1 MRKIVSLLLLLLSLQ
16 VVAQQP
22 ANMSIVRFYENPQ
35 DLTAREPE
43 HERMD
48 GNNDRFSIIKVKS
61 VTPGDNLNAYRFN
74 FGQMECQLRPMVEL
88 GELWVYVQRG
98 AKHVTIS
105 RTGYTT
111 INRYDL
117 GVTIPAGAVYCLEL
131 SAATPKAR
139 KQWVRFNIT
148 PVEAKATI
156 SYKSDTPGSTLQIL
170 GTADENGSLA
180 KMLEVGNYTYTVMS
194 ENCHP
199 YEARLVLTGGE
210 MSVQNI
216 TLRPR
221 YAKVAMRVANDTEIL
236 IDGESKGKGPWSG
249 VLNAGT
255 YNVETRKDKH
265 RTAAET
271 IVVEE
276 GREKSFTLKEPTPI
290 VGSIA
295 LNSTPLDAVVSI
307 DGTPHGKTPIS
318 IESLLVGTYSVTLTK
333 SGYTTER
340 FTIEV
345 RDGEVAEHEVVLKKG
360 SDHKVVLKN
369 SSDHKVVLKNSSNHE
384 AVLKN
389 SGNHEAVDL
398 GLSVKWATSNVGAN
412 APHEY
417 GGYYAWGE
425 TEEKSDYGWNSYK
438 WNKRKKIN
446 LTKYCTNSSYGKV
459 DNKKTLEPQ
468 DDVAHVNWG
477 GSWRMPTY
485 EELEELHKKCEWAWT
500 TQNGVSGHKVTGPN
514 GNSIFLPAAGYRYG
528 TGDYLIGTYGYY
540 WTSSLDS
547 SESKNAYNLHIGNY
561 GSRGLSR
568 QSAGRQHGHT
578 VRPVCK

>member
-1 MRKIVSLLLLLLSLQ
+1 MRKIVSLLLLLLALQ
-16 VVAQQP
+16 AAAQQP

-199 YEARLVLTGGE
+199 YEARLVLIGGE

-265 RTAAET
+265 RTATET

-276 GREKSFTLKEPTPI
+276 GQERNFTLKEPTPI

-307 DGTPHGKTPIS
+307 NGTPHGKTPIS

-369 SSDHKVVLKNSSNHE
+369 SSNHE

-398 GLSVKWATSNVGAN
+398 GLSVKWATCNVGAN

-425 TEEKSDYGWNSYK
+425 TKEKRDCGWNNYK
-438 WNKRKKIN
+438 WNKRKKNN

-459 DNKKTLEPQ
+459 DNKETLEPQ

-477 GSWRMPTY
+477 GSWRMPTS
-485 EELEELHKKCEWAWT
+485 EELEELLEKCKWAWT

-514 GNSIFLPAAGYRYG
+514 GNSIFLPAAGFRYD
-528 TGDYLIGTYGYY
+528 TEVKYIGTSGSY
-540 WTSSLDS
+540 WTNSLDS
-547 SESKNAYNLHIGNY
+547 SVSRAAYRLYIGRNGSKGWYSTERYY
-561 GSRGLSR
+561 GF
-568 QSAGRQHGHT
+568 T
-578 VRPVCK
+578 VRPVCD